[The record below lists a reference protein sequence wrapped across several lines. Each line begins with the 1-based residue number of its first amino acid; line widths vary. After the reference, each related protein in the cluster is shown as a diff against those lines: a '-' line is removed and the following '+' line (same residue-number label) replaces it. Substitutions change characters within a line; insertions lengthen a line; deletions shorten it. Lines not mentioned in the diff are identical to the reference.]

1 MSAPSG
7 YDFSAFHLL
16 LGEAA
21 WELQRNTQAPDVL
34 IGMAV
39 TAVAAAVVQGLTDVR
54 LPSGHVRPTALN
66 FLVIAES
73 GERKT
78 TVDNLAFGPIYER
91 DAAKVIAYRQ
101 AYEAYQAELH
111 LWKVKEKSLNKGLKK
126 AEDEEKVLHW
136 RDLLEQHRRAMP
148 QKPRLR
154 RLVRQNITDRALMD
168 ALEGNGESI
177 ILSADEGEILLK
189 SRTMTQLGRLN
200 KAYDGAPLLSLDLA
214 DDEHVVVAN
223 PRLSINLMTQRA
235 VLQEYLGKRGEVMRG
250 SGHLARYLVACPVST
265 QGYRWVSD
273 SEPVWE
279 MLPKLHVRV
288 KELLDRFDKRV
299 EAGDLTRDVL
309 VFSDEAKVRWV
320 DLARQT
326 EGMLRPGQY
335 LSDINDFASKAM
347 EMLGRLAAVF
357 HYFNGEEGKISVDT
371 LERAFTFVRWHVDE
385 FKRLFSG
392 ELVPPEDLVDAQKVE
407 EYLRFRAS
415 LLLHNGEKFI
425 KKNLLLHHHVVPSAR
440 RLNAALDV
448 LISRQAIRIE
458 HDPKTK
464 QKFVVLNA
472 YYFN

>member
-1 MSAPSG
+1 MSSSSV

-21 WELQRNTQAPDVL
+21 WELQRNTQAPDVM

-39 TAVAAAVVQGLTDVR
+39 TAVAAAVVQGLADVR
-54 LPSGHVRPTALN
+54 LPSGHTRPTALN

-78 TVDNLAFGPIYER
+78 TVDNLAFGPVYER
-91 DAAKVIAYRQ
+91 DAAKVLAYRQ

-111 LWKVKEKSLNKGLKK
+111 LWKVKERSLNKSLKK
-126 AEDEEKVLHW
+126 AEGEEEVHW
-136 RDLLEQHRRAMP
+136 RDVLEQHLRAMP
-148 QKPRLR
+148 KKPRLR
-154 RLVRQNITDRALMD
+154 RLMRQNITDRALMD
-168 ALEGNGESI
+168 ALEGDGESI

-273 SEPVWE
+273 NEPAWE
-279 MLPKLHVRV
+279 MLPKLHARV
-288 KELLDRFDKRV
+288 KELLDRYDKRV
-299 EAGDLTRDVL
+299 EAGDLSREVL
-309 VFSDEAKVRWV
+309 TFSDEAKVRWI

-371 LERAFTFVRWHVDE
+371 LERAFTFLRWHLDE

-392 ELVPPEDLVDAQKVE
+392 DLVPPEDLVDAQKIE
-407 EYLRFRAS
+407 EYLRFRAP
-415 LLLHNGEKFI
+415 LLMHNGEKYV
-425 KKNLLLHHHVVPSAR
+425 KKNLLLHHRVVPSAR
-440 RLNAALDV
+440 RLNAALEV
-448 LISRQAIRIE
+448 LIARQAIRIE
-458 HDPKTK
+458 QDPKTK